1 MRADRLLSILL
12 LLQVRQRVTAGE
24 LARRLEVSE
33 RTIYRDMDALS
44 SAGIPVF
51 AERGH
56 GGGWALVDRYRTDL
70 TGLNRA
76 EIETLFLQPAGLLAD
91 LGLDKAST
99 TALIKLLAAL
109 PSTRRRDAE
118 QVRQRIHVD
127 GAGWFQ
133 AKESVPFLSTL
144 QEAVWEERKLQFS
157 YQRSDGKV
165 VERLVDPL
173 GLVVKGRVWYLI
185 AAVEDGMRTYRVSR
199 VQEAQVTDQ
208 PCVRPEGFD
217 LAAHWEASVVRFKA
231 DLPRYPATLRAT
243 PDVVPHIRRLRYT
256 QVKDVSEPDA
266 DGWVTASVQFETE
279 DEACMYVLGFG
290 SQVEVVEPPALRQ
303 RVIDAAES
311 IVALYSTDCKNRKLA
326 HKQLER

>member
-12 LLQVRQRVTAGE
+12 LLQVHQRVTAGE
-24 LARRLEVSE
+24 LAQRLEVSE

-56 GGGWALVDRYRTDL
+56 GGGWGLVDRYRTDL

-76 EIETLFLQPAGLLAD
+76 EIEALFLQPSGLLAD

-109 PSTRRRDAE
+109 PATRRRDAE
-118 QVRQRIHVD
+118 HVRQRIHVD

-133 AKESVPFLSTL
+133 AQESVPFLSTL

-157 YQRSDGKV
+157 YQRGDGKV

-208 PCVRPEGFD
+208 PCIRPEGFD

-231 DLPRYPATLRAT
+231 DLPRYPATLRAI
-243 PDVVPHIRRLRYT
+243 PDIVPHIRRLRYT
-256 QVKDVSEPDA
+256 QVQDVSEPDA
-266 DGWVTASVQFETE
+266 DGWVTVSVQFETE
-279 DEACMYVLGFG
+279 CEACMYVLGFG
-290 SQVEVVEPPALRQ
+290 SQVEVIEPPALRQ
-303 RVIDAAES
+303 QVIYAAKS
-311 IVALYSTDCKNRKLA
+311 VIALYAPALVEDEK
-326 HKQLER
+326 

>member
-56 GGGWALVDRYRTDL
+56 GGGWGLVGRYQTDL
-70 TGLNRA
+70 TGLNKA
-76 EIETLFLQPAGLLAD
+76 EIEALFLQPAGLLAD

-118 QVRQRIHVD
+118 HVRQRIHVD

-144 QEAVWEERKLQFS
+144 QEAVWQERKLHFS
-157 YQRSDGKV
+157 YQRSDGKL
-165 VERLVDPL
+165 VERMVDPL

-199 VQEAQVTDQ
+199 MQEARVTEQ

-217 LAAHWEASVVRFKA
+217 LAAHWEASVARFKA
-231 DLPRYPATLRAT
+231 DLPRYPATLRTT
-243 PDVVPHIRRLRYT
+243 PDIVPHMRRLRYT
-256 QVKDVSEPDA
+256 RVKDVSQPDA
-266 DGWVTASVQFETE
+266 DGCVTVSVHFETE
-279 DEACMYVLGFG
+279 DEACMHVLGFG
-290 SQVEVVEPPALRQ
+290 AQIEVIDPPALRQ
-303 RVIDAAES
+303 RVVDAALGV
-311 IVALYSTDCKNRKLA
+311 VALYNTGSD
-326 HKQLER
+326 

>member
-24 LARRLEVSE
+24 LAQRLEVSE

-56 GGGWALVDRYRTDL
+56 GGGWGLVDRYQTNL

-76 EIETLFLQPAGLLAD
+76 EIEALFLQPSGLLAD

-118 QVRQRIHVD
+118 YVRQRIHVD
-127 GAGWFQ
+127 GAGWFHT
-133 AKESVPFLSTL
+133 KESVPFLSTL
-144 QEAVWEERKLQFS
+144 QEAVWQERKLRFS

-165 VERLVDPL
+165 VERVVDPL

-217 LAAHWEASVVRFKA
+217 LAEHWEASVVRFKA
-231 DLPRYPATLRAT
+231 DLPRYPATLRTT
-243 PDVVPHIRRLRYT
+243 PDVVSHIRRLRYT
-256 QVKDVSEPDA
+256 QIKNVSEPDA
-266 DGWVTASVQFETE
+266 DGWVTVLAQFETE
-279 DEACMYVLGFG
+279 DTACEYVLGLG
-290 SQVEVVEPPALRQ
+290 AQIEVIDPPALRQ
-303 RVIDAAES
+303 LIIDAAES
-311 IVALYSTDCKNRKLA
+311 IVALYGKKCEASA
-326 HKQLER
+326 

>member
-24 LARRLEVSE
+24 LAQRLEVSE

-56 GGGWALVDRYRTDL
+56 GGGWGLVDRYQTNL
-70 TGLNRA
+70 TGLNKA
-76 EIETLFLQPAGLLAD
+76 EIEALFLQPSGLLAD

-118 QVRQRIHVD
+118 YVRQRIHVD
-127 GAGWFQ
+127 GAGWFH
-133 AKESVPFLSTL
+133 AKERVPFLSTL
-144 QEAVWEERKLQFS
+144 QEAVWQERKLRFS

-185 AAVEDGMRTYRVSR
+185 AAVEDGMRTYRISR

-217 LAAHWEASVVRFKA
+217 LAAHWQASVVRFKA
-231 DLPRYPATLRAT
+231 DLPRYPATVRAT
-243 PDVVPHIRRLRYT
+243 PDIVPRIRRLRYAR
-256 QVKDVSEPDA
+256 VEDVGPPDA
-266 DGWVTASVQFETE
+266 DGWVTLSVQFETE
-279 DEACMYVLGFG
+279 DEACQYVLGFG
-290 SQVEVVEPPALRQ
+290 SQIEVIEPPALRH
-303 RVIDAAES
+303 RVISSAES
-311 IVALYSTDCKNRKLA
+311 VVALYQDHVRP
-326 HKQLER
+326 